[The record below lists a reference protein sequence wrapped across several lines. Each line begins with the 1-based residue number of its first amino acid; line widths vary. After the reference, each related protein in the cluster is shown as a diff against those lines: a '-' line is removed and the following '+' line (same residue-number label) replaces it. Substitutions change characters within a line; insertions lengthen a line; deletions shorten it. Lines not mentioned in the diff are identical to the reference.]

1 MLKSLTLA
9 SVLALAVVGLNTVPA
24 SARTTAAQCQAIY
37 DQSLGDPQSYRTNR
51 DEYIRCVG
59 QL

>member
-1 MLKSLTLA
+1 MLKSLALVVVLA
-9 SVLALAVVGLNTVPA
+9 SVIASITSAPA

-37 DQSLGDPQSYRTNR
+37 EKAQSDPQSYRANR
-51 DEYIRCVG
+51 DDYIRCIG